1 MTVLQEMRYA
11 TFVGGAISLSGKIRI
26 GMFECQMSA
35 IQKLDPQILLLFRD
49 ILTSVE
55 PSWGTYIIEQRF

>member
-11 TFVGGAISLSGKIRI
+11 TFVGGAISLSGKSRI
-26 GMFECQMSA
+26 GMFECQMSP
-35 IQKLDPQILLLFRD
+35 IQTLDPQMLLLFRD

-55 PSWGTYIIEQRF
+55 P